1 MSEEK
6 KEIEIT
12 LPSIE
17 SLKKLKINRYLPGF
31 LLILIFLVS
40 LLVRLTTFNEPY
52 LLAADSFHWYRYV
65 EWIVS
70 GNIPEH
76 DYLWTFP
83 EFPKRNFMFPLTVS
97 LTAYTYLLIGK
108 YFFNLEKWCF
118 FFNAFLAS
126 LCVFPVYFLGKVLKN
141 WVAGNFA
148 AFLFGLSPAF
158 LARSMSG
165 FFDTDALNMLL
176 ASTVICLFIYAYL
189 KVDEKKIFDKKAITF
204 SFLAGI
210 ALALFNLQWSGWWY
224 VFYLLLSVFI
234 VHLLYNFFLHKEETR
249 KFFVSHLVLYI
260 VLFVTF
266 FAILLPIR
274 GFEYIMGIP
283 KQPLSMI
290 PGTEQYFWR
299 TSTIFPNVWISI
311 SEEQRPSNLYAD
323 VVLRI
328 GIIPIILCV
337 LGLFAMGYEFLKNI
351 RKYSVPLFLL
361 IFWLIAT
368 LYASYQ
374 AVRFTELLSLPIS
387 ICAGVFMGYLYEWWL
402 RENGR
407 KRI

>member
-1 MSEEK
+1 MGEEK

-17 SLKKLKINRYLPGF
+17 TLKKSRIAKYLPGI
-31 LLILIFLVS
+31 LLISIFFLS
-40 LLVRLTTFNEPY
+40 LWVRLTTFDEPY
-52 LLAADSFHWYRYV
+52 LLAADSFHWHRYV
-65 EWIVS
+65 KWIIS
-70 GNIPEH
+70 GNLPEH

-83 EFPKRNFMFPLTVS
+83 EFPKKNFIYPLTVP
-97 LTAYTYLLIGK
+97 LTAYTYLFIGK

-118 FFNAFLAS
+118 FFNALLAS
-126 LCVFPVYFLGKVLKN
+126 LCVFPVYFIGKTLKN
-141 WVAGNFA
+141 WVAGSFA
-148 AFLFGLSPAF
+148 SFLCALSPAF
-158 LARSMSG
+158 LARSMAG

-176 ASTVICLFIYAYL
+176 TATVVCLFIYAYMN
-189 KVDEKKIFDKKAITF
+189 VEEKKIWNKKVIVF
-204 SFLAGI
+204 SSLAGI

-234 VHLLYNFFLHKEETR
+234 VHLLYNLFLHRKIR
-249 KFFVSHLVLYI
+249 KFFISHILLYLILFASFLAI
-260 VLFVTF
+260 V
-266 FAILLPIR
+266 LPIR
-274 GFEYIMGIP
+274 GFGYLVGIP

-311 SEEQRPSNLYAD
+311 SEEQRPSNLYRD

-328 GIIPIILCV
+328 GIVPVILCIF
-337 LGLFAMGYEFLKNI
+337 GFFAMGYEFLNNT
-351 RKYSVPLFLL
+351 RKYSIPLFLL

-368 LYASYQ
+368 GYACFQ

-387 ICAGVFMGYLYEWWL
+387 ICAGIFMGYLYEWWSK
-402 RENGR
+402 ENGR
-407 KRI
+407 KRV